1 MVARRD
7 DKGRFVAR
15 NVVDRAQSQRDHSI
29 KPTPTVDAVTAF
41 SLMRAGT
48 VVRRL
53 DPNRAWAKFHRIQDG
68 VVQTADTA
76 EKMVAGDWHRAQTDV
91 ASWYASTFARVAVTV
106 VNVEVTYG

>member
-15 NVVDRAQSQRDHSI
+15 KVVDRADNQRQAGI
-29 KPTPTVDAVTAF
+29 CPVPTVDAVTAF

-53 DPNRAWAKFHRIQDG
+53 DPNQAWAKFHRIQDG

-91 ASWYASTFARVAVTV
+91 ASWYVSTFARVAVTV
-106 VNVEVTYG
+106 VNVEVSYG

>member
-15 NVVDRAQSQRDHSI
+15 KVVDRADNQRQAGI
-29 KPTPTVDAVTAF
+29 CPVPTVDAVTAF

-53 DPNRAWAKFHRIQDG
+53 DPNQAWAKFHRIQDG

-76 EKMVAGDWHRAQTDV
+76 ATARPGHHAHDHGGARCCGWMPEHDHR
-91 ASWYASTFARVAVTV
+91 FF
-106 VNVEVTYG
+106 